1 MAVAT
6 YANGVLQGRIVF
18 MSGKECREQSPQTI
32 SISRRS
38 PVLGFSVSYKKVIP
52 IPGLKPKSR
61 EELGYPGVGR
71 WTRSAQATGSKIQY
85 LVGLF
90 FLLLP
95 LIVYAVT
102 LGNYFHPNLLCGPF
116 FGICMLSSGLNTTRK
131 LFKYG
136 ATLLKL
142 DTEPEVGGNASGII
156 RFLKPLRGNQSIDV
170 EVKLACYE
178 KDAIKNGDYS
188 SRDAEYWSIK
198 QQIRVKPEGRERVV
212 LFSFDIPSGLPV
224 NDFPCYY
231 WRLELRGTHGQKSL
245 YRSWRMPIDST
256 NSDRS
261 E

>member
-1 MAVAT
+1 MAT
-6 YANGVLQGRIVF
+6 SANGVLQGRIVF
-18 MSGKECREQSPQTI
+18 MSGTECRDKSLQTI
-32 SISRRS
+32 SVSQRS
-38 PVLGFSVSYKKVIP
+38 PALGFSMSYKKSIP

-85 LVGLF
+85 LIGLF

-95 LIVYAVT
+95 LTVYAVT
-102 LGNYFHPNLLCGPF
+102 LGNYFHPILLCGPF
-116 FGICMLSSGLNTTRK
+116 FGICMLSSRLNTTRK
-131 LFKYG
+131 LLKYG

-156 RFLKPLRGNQSIDV
+156 RFLKPLRGNQPV
-170 EVKLACYE
+170 EVKLVCYK
-178 KDAIKNGDYS
+178 KDAIVSNNNL

-212 LFSFDIPSGLPV
+212 LFSFDVPSGLPV
-224 NDFPCYY
+224 NDLPCYY
-231 WRLELRGTHGQKSL
+231 WLLELRGTHSQKSL

-256 NSDRS
+256 NSDRTES
-261 E
+261 S

>member
-1 MAVAT
+1 
-6 YANGVLQGRIVF
+6 
-18 MSGKECREQSPQTI
+18 
-32 SISRRS
+32 
-38 PVLGFSVSYKKVIP
+38 VSYKKSIP

-95 LIVYAVT
+95 LTVYAVT

-116 FGICMLSSGLNTTRK
+116 FGIFMLSSRLNTTRK
-131 LFKYG
+131 LLKYG

-142 DTEPEVGGNASGII
+142 DTEPEVGGNASGSI
-156 RFLKPLRGNQSIDV
+156 RFLKPLRGNQPV
-170 EVKLACYE
+170 EVKLVCYK
-178 KDAIKNGDYS
+178 KDAIVSNTNS

-212 LFSFDIPSGLPV
+212 LFSFDVPSGLPV
-224 NDFPCYY
+224 NDLPCYY
-231 WRLELRGTHGQKSL
+231 WLLELRGTHSQKSL

-256 NSDRS
+256 NSDRTES
-261 E
+261 S

>member
-1 MAVAT
+1 MAT
-6 YANGVLQGRIVF
+6 SANGVLQGRIVF
-18 MSGKECREQSPQTI
+18 MSGTECRDNSPQTI
-32 SISRRS
+32 SVSQRS
-38 PVLGFSVSYKKVIP
+38 PALGFSVSYKKSIP

-85 LVGLF
+85 LIGLF

-95 LIVYAVT
+95 LTVYAVT

-116 FGICMLSSGLNTTRK
+116 FGICMLSSRLNTTRK
-131 LFKYG
+131 LLKYG
-136 ATLLKL
+136 STLLKL

-156 RFLKPLRGNQSIDV
+156 RFLKPLRGNQPV
-170 EVKLACYE
+170 EVKLVCYK
-178 KDAIKNGDYS
+178 KDAIVSNNNS

-198 QQIRVKPEGRERVV
+198 QQVRVKPEGRERVV
-212 LFSFDIPSGLPV
+212 LFSFDVPSGLPV
-224 NDFPCYY
+224 NDLPCYY
-231 WRLELRGTHGQKSL
+231 WLLELRGTHGQKSL

-261 E
+261 ESG